1 MGRWF
6 CRREVPILLIARAKD
21 PEAAAGFLEFLASD
35 EEMKQFCIDA
45 QFIPVRTSLV
55 QEGLDYKLRPEDMG
69 VFVNQS
75 ETVPE
80 TMAREQTFPDFNK
93 VNQVLADE
101 LEAAFKTG
109 QTPEDTAKNIE
120 SGSRKP
126 WVKASSCK
134 VARRL
139 GHAARKDLA

>member
-1 MGRWF
+1 MQDEWG
-6 CRREVPILLIARAKD
+6 VTYMIKDTSMASDLGGNAVAATADTKD
-21 PEAAAGFLEFLASD
+21 PEGTASFLEFLASE

-55 QEGLDYKLRPEDMG
+55 QEGLDYKLRPEDMS

-75 ETVPE
+75 ETVPAK
-80 TMAREQTFPDFNK
+80 MAREQTFPDFNK

-109 QTPEDTAKNIE
+109 QSPEDTAKNIE
-120 SGSRKP
+120 SGTTE
-126 WVKASSCK
+126 A
-134 VARRL
+134 L
-139 GHAARKDLA
+139 G

>member
-1 MGRWF
+1 VTYMIQDTSMASDLGGNA
-6 CRREVPILLIARAKD
+6 VAATADAKD
-21 PEAAAGFLEFLASD
+21 PEAAAGFLKFLASD

-69 VFVNQS
+69 VFVKQS

-120 SGSRKP
+120 SGITE
-126 WVKASSCK
+126 A
-134 VARRL
+134 L
-139 GHAARKDLA
+139 G